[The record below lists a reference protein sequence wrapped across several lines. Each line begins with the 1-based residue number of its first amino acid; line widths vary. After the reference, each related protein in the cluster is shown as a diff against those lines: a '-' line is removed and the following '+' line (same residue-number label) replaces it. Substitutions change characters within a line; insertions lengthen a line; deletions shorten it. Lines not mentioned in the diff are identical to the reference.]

1 MALILGCYQG
11 GAGDTAR
18 PLLGQTSA
26 GQSSKHVRK
35 QEEAVLETL
44 LHPDSPLH
52 PTLQILASA
61 LPVHRLS
68 PCQGCI
74 TECRGYG
81 VRY

>member
-52 PTLQILASA
+52 PTLQI
-61 LPVHRLS
+61 
-68 PCQGCI
+68 
-74 TECRGYG
+74 
-81 VRY
+81 